1 MSLSWLLYHCERCG
15 AAAYAKESDLARHV
29 RSCPG
34 RPRREELPGDGDQG
48 EPWEFEDGGGSGEAT
63 DRRRGGTE

>member
-1 MSLSWLLYHCERCG
+1 MTWLRYRCERCG

-29 RSCPG
+29 RECPG
-34 RPRREELPGDGDQG
+34 RPPPRPVFPSDDDAGGTCDL
-48 EPWEFEDGGGSGEAT
+48 EDGSGEAT